1 MDIEH
6 AKKAFERYLDQYDR
20 EDDKIKL
27 KIVHTY
33 GVVRCMN
40 QITKKMG
47 LSKEERKLAELI
59 ALLHDIGRFEQL
71 KRFGS
76 FEPGLM
82 DHAAYGAEIL
92 FEEGMIREFIED
104 SRYDE
109 IIRMAIEKHSAYK
122 LNGISDPCALLH
134 AKLIRDADK
143 LDNCRVKLEDA
154 VETMLDVS
162 AEEVG
167 KQQISPEVLAQVY
180 QKTSI
185 DNKTRNTKMDYWV
198 SYVAYFFDI
207 NFPETLE
214 IIHEHQYVDRIIRRI
229 PYSNIDTAKKMRQ
242 IGDFV
247 NDYIKGRI
255 SL

>member
-122 LNGISDPCALLH
+122 LIGISDPCALLH

-214 IIHEHQYVDRIIRRI
+214 IMQEHQYVDRIIRRI

-247 NDYIKGRI
+247 NEYIKGRI

>member
-122 LNGISDPCALLH
+122 LIGISDPCALLH

-214 IIHEHQYVDRIIRRI
+214 IMQEHPYVDRIIRRI

>member
-122 LNGISDPCALLH
+122 LIGISDPCALLH

>member
-6 AKKAFERYLDQYDR
+6 AKKTFERYLDQYDR

-122 LNGISDPCALLH
+122 LIGISDPCALLH

-214 IIHEHQYVDRIIRRI
+214 IIQEHQYVDRIIRRI

-247 NDYIKGRI
+247 NEYIKGRI

>member
-109 IIRMAIEKHSAYK
+109 IIRMAIERHSAYK
-122 LNGISDPCALLH
+122 LIGISDPCALLH

-214 IIHEHQYVDRIIRRI
+214 IIQEHQYVDRIIRRI

-247 NDYIKGRI
+247 NEYIKGRI

>member
-122 LNGISDPCALLH
+122 LIGISDPCALLH

-214 IIHEHQYVDRIIRRI
+214 IIQEHQYVDRVIRRI

-247 NDYIKGRI
+247 NEYIKGRI

>member
-6 AKKAFERYLDQYDR
+6 AKKAFGRYLDQYDR

-122 LNGISDPCALLH
+122 LIGISDPCALLH

-214 IIHEHQYVDRIIRRI
+214 IIQEHQYVDRIIRRI

-247 NDYIKGRI
+247 NEYIKGRI

>member
-33 GVVRCMN
+33 GVVRSMN

-47 LSKEERKLAELI
+47 LSKEKRKLAELI

-122 LNGISDPCALLH
+122 LIGISDPCALLH

>member
-6 AKKAFERYLDQYDR
+6 AKKTFERYLDQYDR

-122 LNGISDPCALLH
+122 LIGISDPCALLH

-214 IIHEHQYVDRIIRRI
+214 IIQEHQYVDRIIRRI

>member
-122 LNGISDPCALLH
+122 LIGISDPCALLH

-247 NDYIKGRI
+247 NEYIKGRI

>member
-122 LNGISDPCALLH
+122 LIGISDPCALLH

-214 IIHEHQYVDRIIRRI
+214 IIQEHQYVDRIIRRI

>member
-92 FEEGMIREFIED
+92 FEELMIR
-104 SRYDE
+104 
-109 IIRMAIEKHSAYK
+109 
-122 LNGISDPCALLH
+122 
-134 AKLIRDADK
+134 
-143 LDNCRVKLEDA
+143 
-154 VETMLDVS
+154 
-162 AEEVG
+162 
-167 KQQISPEVLAQVY
+167 
-180 QKTSI
+180 
-185 DNKTRNTKMDYWV
+185 
-198 SYVAYFFDI
+198 
-207 NFPETLE
+207 
-214 IIHEHQYVDRIIRRI
+214 
-229 PYSNIDTAKKMRQ
+229 
-242 IGDFV
+242 
-247 NDYIKGRI
+247 
-255 SL
+255 

>member
-122 LNGISDPCALLH
+122 LIGILDPCALLH

-214 IIHEHQYVDRIIRRI
+214 IIQEHQYVDRIIRRI

-247 NDYIKGRI
+247 NEYIKGRI

>member
-27 KIVHTY
+27 KMVHTY

-122 LNGISDPCALLH
+122 LIGISDPCALLH

>member
-1 MDIEH
+1 
-6 AKKAFERYLDQYDR
+6 
-20 EDDKIKL
+20 
-27 KIVHTY
+27 
-33 GVVRCMN
+33 
-40 QITKKMG
+40 
-47 LSKEERKLAELI
+47 
-59 ALLHDIGRFEQL
+59 
-71 KRFGS
+71 
-76 FEPGLM
+76 
-82 DHAAYGAEIL
+82 
-92 FEEGMIREFIED
+92 
-104 SRYDE
+104 
-109 IIRMAIEKHSAYK
+109 YK
-122 LNGISDPCALLH
+122 LIGISDPCALLH

-214 IIHEHQYVDRIIRRI
+214 IMQEHQYVDRIIRRI

-242 IGDFV
+242 I
-247 NDYIKGRI
+247 
-255 SL
+255 